1 MPGKKSK
8 IAINIPEIK
17 LTKEEIEKWKFDNE
31 EAKIERKK
39 KQNESPKDDRV
50 GECVV
55 CNSKIIAKITS
66 EYLGDF
72 HHMII
77 GPGSR
82 QQMTTIHHGFHCT
95 KCGLK
100 YEFPPQK

>member
-39 KQNESPKDDRV
+39 KQMN
-50 GECVV
+50 G
-55 CNSKIIAKITS
+55 
-66 EYLGDF
+66 
-72 HHMII
+72 
-77 GPGSR
+77 
-82 QQMTTIHHGFHCT
+82 
-95 KCGLK
+95 
-100 YEFPPQK
+100 